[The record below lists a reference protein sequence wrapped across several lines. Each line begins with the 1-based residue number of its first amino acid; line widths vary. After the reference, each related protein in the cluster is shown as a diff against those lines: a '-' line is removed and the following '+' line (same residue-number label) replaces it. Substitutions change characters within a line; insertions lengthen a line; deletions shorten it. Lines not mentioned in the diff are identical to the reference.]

1 MQEDGTDG
9 AAHAPVAVYAVTTG
23 TQRLARPVEEG
34 RVRAR
39 EQAPQRMPAVD
50 AGTHGVDVRLPRPS
64 RTLCSSSSNDGMSP
78 TTADGPVT
86 SPRRLTGC
94 RMTVCHGI
102 VAM

>member
-34 RVRAR
+34 RGRAR

-50 AGTHGVDVRLPRPS
+50 AGTHGVDVRLPPAIAYP
-64 RTLCSSSSNDGMSP
+64 LFLL
-78 TTADGPVT
+78 VQ
-86 SPRRLTGC
+86 RRH
-94 RMTVCHGI
+94 VAHHG
-102 VAM
+102 